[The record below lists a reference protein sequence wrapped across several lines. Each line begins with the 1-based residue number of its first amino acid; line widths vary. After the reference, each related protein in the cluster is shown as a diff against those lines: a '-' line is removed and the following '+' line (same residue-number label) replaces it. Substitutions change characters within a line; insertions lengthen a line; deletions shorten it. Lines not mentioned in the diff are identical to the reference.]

1 MTPCPICGSEEV
13 IHSSNPRYQV
23 EGRPTALCPHSE
35 AHARTGLGPQPV
47 TYFADTGEL
56 LRKMQRR
63 PWEVI
68 YSAGV
73 PLDIQED
80 DRRFAGTFL
89 DEFCGIRGL
98 SRSVVNRLVADSD
111 LVPLLPKPS
120 VMDVAEREG
129 WPILMAPLYGDSGLV
144 GIEVRHF
151 APLPSVRP
159 GEPAPR
165 GPGRMLKTMGSRGLY
180 LTDPFASPRAV
191 VVLEGVW
198 DAVAAR
204 WDAFE
209 HESGEF
215 VFAGISANTSADVIR
230 RALQRYY
237 PTIPVVLVLDR
248 DRPGVQAMARLRKVF
263 PAVVL
268 PGLNGPDGK
277 GPKDY
282 RESDSELRW
291 AALLAAVEEGIQE
304 WDRRKLGADPLGR
317 REIAVCP
324 PEHEVVRAAV
334 EALEQQGG
342 YYIRGKR
349 LVYVWRHRGTK
360 GRSGLKL
367 PQGSPLICEA
377 TPHWLREQLSGH
389 IRFVK
394 ENAEGLTRDCLVPEW
409 LAPMVLSSSKLQV
422 LPTLQALVEVPVLLP
437 DGSIL
442 EEPGL
447 DPASGVFFAP
457 LHPFSPMP
465 EEPGREEAILAAGR
479 LLSLVAEFPFAERPS
494 PAAHAAAWLAL
505 ALTPFARCAI
515 SGPVPFAFIEA
526 NGQGSGKGLL
536 AQVTGQLA
544 LGRALPVGVAPREG
558 DELQKMALATLREG
572 VRMVLLDEAPSP
584 FGSRQWNA
592 LVTAYPTFEGRLLGQ
607 SATIQVPQ
615 LAVWITTGN
624 NVALSAEGVR
634 RCLHIRLEPQVE
646 RPEERTG
653 FKIPNLVAHVR
664 KHHSEFVRDALTIL
678 RAYCLAGRPSFG
690 LKSWGSFEEWS
701 DLVRNAVYWVLGVD
715 CDTREALSVR
725 ADSTRAA
732 QGALVLGLGEVF
744 GTAPFTTEQVWN
756 LFVTQEARHSALNEA
771 IEELNVNPKGLTSRS
786 LGRLLLRTIGA
797 VHGGWRL
804 DLQDTKRAGS
814 CVWILRRAGDPG
826 TGKGFKGI
834 GGSAFA
840 LANENLPPCS
850 LEAGCS

>member
-1 MTPCPICGSEEV
+1 
-13 IHSSNPRYQV
+13 
-23 EGRPTALCPHSE
+23 
-35 AHARTGLGPQPV
+35 V
-47 TYFADTGEL
+47 TFFADTGEPV
-56 LRKMQRR
+56 RQVRQR
-63 PWEVI
+63 PWEVV

-73 PLDIQED
+73 PLDIQEEG
-80 DRRFAGTFL
+80 RRFAGTFL

-98 SRSVVNRLVADSD
+98 TRGVVNRLVADPD
-111 LVPLLPKPS
+111 LMPLLPKPS
-120 VMDVAEREG
+120 VLDAAEREG
-129 WPILMAPLYGDSGLV
+129 WPILMAPLYGESGLV
-144 GIEVRHF
+144 GIEVRYF
-151 APLPSVRP
+151 APVASMRP

-165 GPGRMLKTMGSRGLY
+165 GPGRMLRTMGSRGLY
-180 LTDPFASPRAV
+180 LTDPFASPRAIV
-191 VVLEGVW
+191 VFEGVW
-198 DAVAAR
+198 DAATAR

-209 HESGEF
+209 RESGEF
-215 VFAGISANTSADVIR
+215 VFAGVTANTSADAIR

-268 PGLNGPDGK
+268 PGLNGADGK

-282 RESDSELRW
+282 RESDPELRW
-291 AALLAAVEEGIQE
+291 TALLTAVEEGLQE

-317 REIAVCP
+317 REIVVCP
-324 PEHEVVRAAV
+324 PEHEVVKAAV
-334 EALEQQGG
+334 EVLEQQGG

-349 LVYVWRHRGTK
+349 FVYVWRHRGSR

-377 TPHWLREQLSGH
+377 TPHWLREQLSRH
-389 IRFVK
+389 VRFVK

-422 LPTLQALVEVPVLLP
+422 LPELQALVEVPVLLP
-437 DGSIL
+437 DGTIL

-447 DPASGVFFAP
+447 DPANGVFFAP
-457 LHPFSPMP
+457 LHPFPPMP

-494 PAAHAAAWLAL
+494 PAAHAAAWLAF
-505 ALTPFARCAI
+505 ALTPFARYAI
-515 SGPVPFAFIEA
+515 PGPVPFVFIEA

-536 AQVTGQLA
+536 AQVTGQLS

-558 DELQKMALATLREG
+558 DELQKMALATLRDG
-572 VRMVLLDEAPSP
+572 VRLVLLDEAPSP

-615 LAVWITTGN
+615 LAVWVTTGN
-624 NVALSAEGVR
+624 NVVLSAEGVR

-653 FKIPNLVAHVR
+653 FKIPNLVSHVR

-678 RAYCLAGRPSFG
+678 RAYHLAGRPSFG
-690 LKSWGSFEEWS
+690 LKSWGSFEAWS

-715 CDTREALSVR
+715 CDTREALSIR

-732 QGALVLGLGEVF
+732 QGNLVLGLADVF
-744 GTAPFTTEQVWN
+744 GTTPFTTEQVWN
-756 LFVTQEARHSALNEA
+756 LFVAQEARHSALNEA
-771 IEELNVNPKGLTSRS
+771 VEELNVNPKGLSSRS
-786 LGRLLLRTIGA
+786 LGRILLRAIGA

-814 CVWILRRAGDPG
+814 CVWILRRAGEPG
-826 TGKGFKGI
+826 AGRGFEGI

-840 LANENLPPCS
+840 LASENLTP
-850 LEAGCS
+850 LAAEVGCP